1 MTRDEFVSKYTEIA
15 KRAMEYSKKS
25 REEGLLSFE
34 DDLDQAKINAR
45 DIFDYG
51 LSFVVDGVD
60 WELIDEIL
68 TNIIKQEK
76 DEDMTI
82 LKNIQKDA
90 VWMIQAG
97 LNPRLLS
104 AALNSH
110 TGLTLQEDEI
120 QKQWEIE

>member
-15 KRAMEYSKKS
+15 KRALEYSKKS

-34 DDLDQAKINAR
+34 GDLDQAKIKAR

-60 WELIDEIL
+60 WALIDEIL

-76 DEDMTI
+76 DEDMAI

-110 TGLTLQEDEI
+110 TGLRLQEDEI